1 MEGLVDTPLDTERP
15 WQADLCQ
22 FFTRKKV
29 AELCLRHVTFPKNI
43 LSVRLLEPAAGQGAF
58 FLPLLERLVRSCL
71 RQKKNFDVLR
81 PIIRAYEIDAQVA
94 ITLRLQTETTLE
106 ALGIDG
112 PTARHIARD
121 WIRNEDFLEARPRTR
136 FTHIV
141 GNPPYIRWEAI
152 PGALRESYKARFTSF
167 KQRADLYVAFI
178 EHALSLLDQRGQLG
192 FYAPER
198 GRVTFTATPCAKRL
212 RLLASLRPLSIS
224 AMRKASRRR
233 PTPILI
239 SLYFRRARTARPEY
253 VPWRGAIRSG
263 RRGRP

>member
-167 KQRADLYVAFI
+167 KQHLTIGLPKLKRR
-178 EHALSLLDQRGQLG
+178 SLTGG
-192 FYAPER
+192 PSI
-198 GRVTFTATPCAKRL
+198 RL
-212 RLLASLRPLSIS
+212 RTRPITPGRNSSSKGLISVAGAPRGTLSPGVSEFSRKLLRPSQRAKQVMI
-224 AMRKASRRR
+224 RRWCR
-233 PTPILI
+233 
-239 SLYFRRARTARPEY
+239 
-253 VPWRGAIRSG
+253 
-263 RRGRP
+263 